1 MVKERGFTCT
11 MCVLLSCFTG
21 ETGMGVD
28 EGRGIW
34 DPRSLTR
41 KGDYY
46 AVRQKGAKN
55 PRSRRRTVSSE
66 WVRWI

>member
-1 MVKERGFTCT
+1 
-11 MCVLLSCFTG
+11 
-21 ETGMGVD
+21 MGVD
-28 EGRGIW
+28 EGRSIW

-66 WVRWI
+66 WVRRIQLEIGVMYG